1 MYKTLSEYIAAL
13 ERAGELVR
21 VNVPVDPVLEIAEL
35 TDREAV
41 SYTHLD
47 VYKRQSGLLVEKSFI
62 VLNVK

>member
-35 TDREAV
+35 TDREAKSPGGGRAPV
-41 SYTHLD
+41 SYTHLAG
-47 VYKRQSGLLVEKSFI
+47 VTRL
-62 VLNVK
+62 